1 MFKHE
6 LFEVFRV
13 HMRSA
18 GVLGVLK
25 NRYVKCHVTGT
36 KEMSLYQHF
45 LLVMGLCVNRSK
57 K

>member
-1 MFKHE
+1 M
-6 LFEVFRV
+6 

-25 NRYVKCHVTGT
+25 NRNDTCHVTGT

-45 LLVMGLCVNRSK
+45 LLVMGLSVNRSK

>member
-1 MFKHE
+1 M
-6 LFEVFRV
+6 

-25 NRYVKCHVTGT
+25 NRNVKCHVTGT
-36 KEMSLYQHF
+36 KEMRLYQHF
-45 LLVMGLCVNRSK
+45 LLVMELRVNRSK

>member
-1 MFKHE
+1 M
-6 LFEVFRV
+6 

-25 NRYVKCHVTGT
+25 NRNVKCHVTGT
-36 KEMSLYQHF
+36 KEMSLYRNF
-45 LLVMGLCVNRSK
+45 LLVIGLRVNRSK

>member
-6 LFEVFRV
+6 LFGVFLV

-25 NRYVKCHVTGT
+25 NRNVKCHVTGT

-45 LLVMGLCVNRSK
+45 LLVMGLSVNRSK